1 VVLLSLLIFWVVID
15 VGGFCVDG
23 VVFLSVFSIV
33 VSDGVVSVV
42 YVLGVND
49 GDVYCVVVDTV
60 LC

>member
-1 VVLLSLLIFWVVID
+1 MSLLIFWVVID